1 MIYLVKSFREDKDT
15 SGNNNPPLSEE
26 GVEAGK
32 KLKLRNNAIKF
43 DMCYTSFK
51 LKDFGSALILVGD
64 KLIVQRTHSL
74 DNNEKEEIIS
84 FVKSLPIDKSILI
97 VFVKSLPIDKSIL
110 IVADDEVI
118 SVIKSSFDCIELK

>member
-1 MIYLVKSFREDKDT
+1 MIYIVKSFREDKDT
-15 SGNNNPPLSEE
+15 SGNLNPPLSEE
-26 GVEAGK
+26 GVETGK
-32 KLKLRNNAIKF
+32 KLKLKNNAIKF

-64 KLIVQRTHSL
+64 KLIVERTHSL

-97 VFVKSLPIDKSIL
+97 V
-110 IVADDEVI
+110 ADDDVI
-118 SVIKSSFDCIELK
+118 SVIKNNFDCIELK